1 MQFHIR
7 IFWILIATCLFCKP
21 DQSKII
27 QPIERSILNQHTL
40 QKWVKTNFSGN
51 GPVNI
56 SDSVIII
63 AAGNGLTG
71 VTWTG
76 EFPKKNYEISL
87 QAMRVQG
94 DDFFCGLTFPVR
106 GTYCSLIVGGWGGR
120 VVGISNI
127 DWTDASENITT
138 LNMPFRDNVWHH
150 VRLKVTDEK
159 IIVWIDD
166 SPVIDLLYL
175 NHQLSLHQFMEPSV
189 PFGIATWKTTA
200 RIRNILLKENN
211 N

>member
-1 MQFHIR
+1 MR
-7 IFWILIATCLFCKP
+7 PYLLIFWILIAACLFCKP
-21 DQSKII
+21 DRQKIL
-27 QPIERSILNQHTL
+27 QPVERSFLNQHTL
-40 QKWVKTNFSGN
+40 QKWVKTNFSGS

-63 AAGNGLTG
+63 GAGNGLTG

-76 EFPKKNYEISL
+76 GLPKKNYEISL

-106 GTYCSLIVGGWGGR
+106 GTYCSLIVGGWGGG
-120 VVGISNI
+120 VVGISNV

-138 LNMPFRDNVWHH
+138 LNMTFRDNVWHL

-159 IIVWIDD
+159 ILAWIDN
-166 SPVIDLLYL
+166 SLVIDLPYL
-175 NHQLSLHQFMEPSV
+175 NRQLSLHPFMEPAV
-189 PFGIATWKTTA
+189 PFGLATWKTKA
-200 RIRNILLKENN
+200 RIRNILLKENVN
-211 N
+211 